1 MEIFSDLLH
10 FDHQLFLLIN
20 GAFPRDWLD
29 PVMTA
34 VTDMGNGAYQFPIGL
49 LILILV
55 SRQHLKRDVPLWAS
69 TALLSLLVGELLKK
83 QIARPR
89 PLAYFHDKI
98 VDHQVTVHVV
108 GPHLMANSFPSGH
121 TFSAF
126 SAATLFSGLY
136 PRFSVLLYGL
146 AFLTGISR
154 IYVGAHFPGD
164 VLFGAIIGSL
174 SSWVVLRYLRPKIE
188 QFQSSTIETG
198 KEA

>member
-98 VDHQVTVHVV
+98 VDTVILL
-108 GPHLMANSFPSGH
+108 GDIPNPSDDVNVLIELI
-121 TFSAF
+121 TWSRLA
-126 SAATLFSGLY
+126 SGS
-136 PRFSVLLYGL
+136 PIPIKTIWFTRFKSG
-146 AFLTGISR
+146 
-154 IYVGAHFPGD
+154 
-164 VLFGAIIGSL
+164 
-174 SSWVVLRYLRPKIE
+174 
-188 QFQSSTIETG
+188 
-198 KEA
+198 

>member
-1 MEIFSDLLH
+1 MGIFSEVIH
-10 FDHQLFLLIN
+10 FDHQLFLFIN
-20 GAFPRDWLD
+20 GAFPRTWLD
-29 PVMTA
+29 PVMTI

-49 LILILV
+49 LILFLV
-55 SRQHLKRDVPLWAS
+55 SKNHLKRDVPLWIS

-98 VDHQVTVHVV
+98 LDHQVTVHVV

-126 SAATLFSGLY
+126 SAAALFGGLY
-136 PRFSVLLYGL
+136 PRFSVLLYLL
-146 AFLTGISR
+146 AFLTGLSR

-164 VLFGAIIGSL
+164 ILFGALIGYS

-188 QFQSSTIETG
+188 RLQSRSLEIK
-198 KEA
+198 KEV